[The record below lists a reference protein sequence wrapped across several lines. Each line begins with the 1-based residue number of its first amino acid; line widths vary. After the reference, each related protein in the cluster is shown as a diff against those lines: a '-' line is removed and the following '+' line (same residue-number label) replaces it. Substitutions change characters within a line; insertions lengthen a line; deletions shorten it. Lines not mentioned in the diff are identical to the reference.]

1 LFSAFSLQNG
11 LPDTQAKFHI
21 MFLFFAAAMFSVSL
35 SSLFGYHCW
44 LVSKNKS
51 TLGEYPIIIENKTL
65 NTHVVI
71 YKMFS

>member
-1 LFSAFSLQNG
+1 
-11 LPDTQAKFHI
+11 

-51 TLGEYPIIIENKTL
+51 TLGEYPIIVVNRTL
-65 NTHVVI
+65 NTKLDIHQQLQ
-71 YKMFS
+71 YD